1 MPALLLYITHISL
14 TDILTRLTSTL
25 TRSGKCYKNGFH
37 EKKAHVST
45 SAQLLHVHNVHNV
58 V

>member
-14 TDILTRLTSTL
+14 TDTLTRLTS
-25 TRSGKCYKNGFH
+25 TRSGKCYKNDFH
-37 EKKAHVST
+37 EIKAHVST